1 MLARFQ
7 HSQFALKVYRLQEQS
22 VVDHLRPKISQRF
35 YGWFCFLVVTD
46 NELILRWNPQLNS
59 WPLLTMSNTWLCRM
73 GKSPIIRSED
83 ASAPGCSRGSPDIP

>member
-46 NELILRWNPQLNS
+46 NELIS
-59 WPLLTMSNTWLCRM
+59 
-73 GKSPIIRSED
+73 
-83 ASAPGCSRGSPDIP
+83 